1 MNRYKFN
8 NKTCSTIIK
17 LLINLTVLLAI
28 ITWSDFVFAGHWFSG
43 QYKDGFGDPS
53 VPHYISYQ
61 AGSKRIV
68 ATKNGKV
75 IILIKGN
82 KITDGKF
89 KMKNSK
95 GEVFTASSVYRCGRS
110 GIALDGY
117 SSKAAINFLKE
128 SQGRVKVLLK
138 NDDVKY
144 LFNINANGFNDSW
157 KHINQ

>member
-61 AGSKRIV
+61 AGSKRVV
-68 ATKNGKV
+68 ATVDGKV
-75 IILIKGN
+75 VIFIKGN
-82 KITDGKF
+82 KFIDGKV
-89 KMKNSK
+89 KMKNSE
-95 GEVFTASSVYRCGRS
+95 GE
-110 GIALDGY
+110 
-117 SSKAAINFLKE
+117 KAAINFLKE